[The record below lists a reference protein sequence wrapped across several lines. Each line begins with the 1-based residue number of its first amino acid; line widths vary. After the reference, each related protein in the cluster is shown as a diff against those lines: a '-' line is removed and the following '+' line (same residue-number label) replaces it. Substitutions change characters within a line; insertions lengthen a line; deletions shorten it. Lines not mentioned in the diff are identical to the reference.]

1 MPDNVFLIAAAW
13 VGLALLASLISIRLG
28 ISVALIEILVGVAA
42 GNLTGLTSHEW
53 IDFLAAFGAV
63 LLTFLAGAE
72 IDPASLR
79 RHVRISLAIGLISF
93 AAPFVAAFGFAWLV
107 AGWELNAA
115 LIAGIALSTT
125 SVAVVYAVMS
135 ESGLAEQELG
145 KIWPRARRTTRR
157 C

>member
-1 MPDNVFLIAAAW
+1 
-13 VGLALLASLISIRLG
+13 
-28 ISVALIEILVGVAA
+28 
-42 GNLTGLTSHEW
+42 
-53 IDFLAAFGAV
+53 
-63 LLTFLAGAE
+63 
-72 IDPASLR
+72 
-79 RHVRISLAIGLISF
+79 VRISLAIGLISF